1 MRRTMT
7 SLLAA
12 GTLAGAA
19 VALPATAAGAA
30 PADRFPE
37 VIALPDGFS
46 PEGISTGRG
55 TSFYVGSRTDGSIY
69 RGDLRTGAGAL
80 LVEGTPGGAAIGTEV
95 DRQGRL
101 WVAGGGTGTGT
112 VHDTRTGEVLASYAL
127 TAPGAT
133 FVNDVVVTR
142 DAAYFTD
149 SVNPVLYVVPLG
161 PGGRP
166 AGPATTLP
174 LTGDLRYGAGF
185 NANGIEASPDGGTLL
200 VVQSNTGLLFRVAA
214 DTGVTTQVD
223 LGGASLTNGDGL
235 LREGRTLYVV
245 RNALQQIAVLELA
258 PGYASATLVDTL
270 TDPDLQTPTTVA
282 PFGSALYA
290 VNARFDAPQTPET
303 EYTVVRVG

>member
-12 GTLAGAA
+12 GALAGA
-19 VALPATAAGAA
+19 VVLPATSAGAA
-30 PADRFPE
+30 PVDPFPE

-55 TSFYVGSRTDGSIY
+55 TAFYVGSRTDGSIY
-69 RGDLRTGAGAL
+69 RGDLRTGDGAL

-95 DRQGRL
+95 DRRGRL
-101 WVAGGGTGTGT
+101 WVAGGATGTGT
-112 VHDTRTGEVLASYAL
+112 VYDTRTGEVLASYAL

-174 LTGDLRYGAGF
+174 LTGDLQYQAGF
-185 NANGIEASPDGGTLL
+185 NANGIEASPDGETLL

-214 DTGVTTQVD
+214 GTGVTTRVD
-223 LGGASLTNGDGL
+223 LGGASLTNSDGL
-235 LREGRTLYVV
+235 LRQGRTLYVV

-258 PGYASATLVDTL
+258 DDYASAALVDTL
-270 TDPDLQTPTTVA
+270 TDPDFQTPTTVA